1 MEDTN
6 NETLDSIFDA
16 GFALHG
22 KVTDSVDDTHS
33 EHTQSLVKRAI
44 LMFEDATRLV
54 SILDIFSR
62 NENYKEIQTEH
73 LKYFLLPVL
82 LGDLTSMVTHIDRGE
97 TVETAQIYYIDF
109 LQRCEDYGLSD
120 LGSIPTLVKI
130 KEDEEKEEE
139 ETCSNQRNK
148 SLDFMNSE
156 RNKKMAR
163 YRQNKE
169 LEADIKG
176 LNLLLAQGR
185 DLETLRQ
192 LYLKLIQKFIN
203 SSLDSICSLVLEV
216 SMLRHMAKVR
226 SGQVSPGAAHTDKPV
241 ARLQPIVITKDKLQK
256 EVYGLGYPS
265 LPVLSVDEFYEKR
278 VREGWWQPPTQSG
291 TALQDRAKDKE
302 LEARLREQEDRDRDE
317 QIDRDCPEARAKAVA
332 WEEWK
337 DDHRRGEG
345 NRKNMG

>member
-6 NETLDSIFDA
+6 KETLDSIFDA
-16 GFALHG
+16 GLALHG
-22 KVTDSVDDTHS
+22 KVTDSVDDTSS
-33 EHTQSLVKRAI
+33 EERQSLVKRAI
-44 LMFEDATRLV
+44 LMLEDATRLV

-109 LQRCEDYGLSD
+109 LQRCEDYGLSH

-130 KEDEEKEEE
+130 KEEE
-139 ETCSNQRNK
+139 ETCSEERNK

-169 LEADIKG
+169 LEADIQG

-185 DLETLRQ
+185 DLEILRQ

-203 SSLDSICSLVLEV
+203 SSLDSVCSLVLEV

-226 SGQVSPGAAHTDKPV
+226 SGQVQSPATEETTKPV
-241 ARLQPIVITKDKLQK
+241 PSLQPIVITKDKFQK
-256 EVYGLGYPS
+256 CVYGLGYPS

-278 VREGWWQPPTQSG
+278 VREGWWQPPAQSG

-302 LEARLREQEDRDRDE
+302 LEARLREQEEREKDE
-317 QIDRDCPEARAKAVA
+317 EIDRDCPEARAKAVA